1 MTRLFTRRPAVVM
14 VFMAGIV
21 CPAVVFAQFAPA
33 FTPKSQTVQIASISQ
48 AELRGTVVDEQG
60 QPLGGVV
67 VSALGGS
74 TAFAVSDR
82 DGRFTLRDLPAG
94 PYLVRAHLQGYVP
107 ARAKIIQ
114 VTTAARDIS
123 IALTRVQGPSD
134 QPQILQAGLGGV
146 GGQEPSS
153 ADADSED
160 HGEIAWRLRHL
171 KRSVLKDV
179 DGAIASPGS
188 DGSFMDDSLA
198 ALARA
203 VGGPVRFASFIAELP
218 LDGQINL
225 FTRTSFDR
233 PQQLFSTQGGMAGSV
248 AFVSLTAPTTTGQ
261 WNVRGGTTQGDLSS
275 WILAGSYARRSAGSS
290 HKYRAGMS
298 YAMQRY
304 LGGNADALAAM
315 ADGHRN
321 AGEIYAFDDWTIADR
336 LNVTYGARYAR
347 YDYLANENLLS
358 PKASVTV
365 TPLPDASF
373 RVRGAVS
380 HRELAPG
387 AEEFLPPSTGI
398 WLPPGRTF
406 SPASRRFGF
415 KPERIDHLEVA
426 AEQPLAN
433 DVIVGIRAFR
443 QQVGD
448 QIATLFGVSLPNTT
462 GSSVG
467 HYYVGHTGDVDVRGW
482 GVSLSRIVS
491 DGMRAS
497 VDYTQADADW
507 LRSSGGSARVALV
520 MPSVMRRQF
529 EQLRDLTTSVESELP
544 RVDTRVFVIYK
555 INSGFAGSDATTL
568 RPKLGAR
575 FDVQVSQALPFLN
588 FTSGQWE
595 MIVAVRN
602 LFHEDLLDT
611 SVYDELQVARPPKHI
626 VGGVT
631 VRF

>member
-1 MTRLFTRRPAVVM
+1 MTRLFARRPAVVM

-33 FTPKSQTVQIASISQ
+33 FTPKSQTIQIASISQ

-298 YAMQRY
+298 YVMQRY